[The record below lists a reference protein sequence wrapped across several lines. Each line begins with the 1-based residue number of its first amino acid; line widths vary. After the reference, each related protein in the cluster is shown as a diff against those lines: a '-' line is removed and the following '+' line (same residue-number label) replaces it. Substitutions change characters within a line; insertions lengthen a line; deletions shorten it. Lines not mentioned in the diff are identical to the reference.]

1 MGTQGKQGQTQYM
14 APGGWGPNGGERR
27 YLNHHFE
34 QQQLSAGISAV
45 GEGGS
50 MVPREHVWGC
60 LTWSRNVFLQS
71 GP

>member
-1 MGTQGKQGQTQYM
+1 MGTQGEARTDTVH
-14 APGGWGPNGGERR
+14 GPRGLGAELGERR

-50 MVPREHVWGC
+50 MAPREHVWGC